1 MESVV
6 ERAVRVHILLIP
18 CGFCNESNI
27 VLRDIFTLGLKNS
40 SKKKNLKKNGIE
52 KNITMAKLI
61 DIVLAEEMAIK
72 NAVRNNKEPSEI
84 NFVKGNKFNQRKCT
98 KRIINQHSSNN
109 NYKTYKT
116 CETNKQIC

>member
-6 ERAVRVHILLIP
+6 ERAVRVHILLVP

-40 SKKKNLKKNGIE
+40 SKNVSLKKNGME

-61 DIVLAEEMAIK
+61 DIVLAEEMPSKMLSETIK
-72 NAVRNNKEPSEI
+72 SEI
-84 NFVKGNKFNQRKCT
+84 NFVKGNKFNQRKFT